1 MDIAEQNHDTVHNQA
16 TLILQTL
23 LQGNHPE
30 LWQQTALEW
39 LPRKEDF
46 ALAFI
51 HGADEAHD
59 NFYQMWQQVPVP
71 LPKRGQTRLLI
82 WSATPENIVSTNRFP
97 GGYGSIIDR
106 LNPNTIWFSWKYTL
120 PEESL
125 GMSYNGLAWLGDR
138 FRLFPKPWKL
148 W

>member
-16 TLILQTL
+16 TPDST
-23 LQGNHPE
+23 NS
-30 LWQQTALEW
+30 TA
-39 LPRKEDF
+39 RKSSR
-46 ALAFI
+46 ALATNSSRMASAKGRFCPRLYP
-51 HGADEAHD
+51 GADEAHD

-106 LNPNTIWFSWKYTL
+106 LNPNTIWFFLEIHCQKK
-120 PEESL
+120 
-125 GMSYNGLAWLGDR
+125 A
-138 FRLFPKPWKL
+138 
-148 W
+148 